1 MTTPSAASQQQ
12 ASSTGAAQ
20 QQQTRASGP
29 AASTNA
35 RGRGKPRE
43 IKGFTQE
50 DLKIRRPKTVEERV
64 KYRRKREERSPI
76 QLAVDSLILGA
87 YKDWLKAG
95 SPRKFVDMP
104 LVVWEISKNKED
116 DARFMLG
123 KAAQL
128 IQRQLRYGDCPETE
142 DKKGVEL
149 SFYVLDRLIKV
160 EGAPDTEDSEE
171 DESSES

>member
-1 MTTPSAASQQQ
+1 MTQPSTAGATQGQQGNRPASP
-12 ASSTGAAQ
+12 
-20 QQQTRASGP
+20 RK
-29 AASTNA
+29 
-35 RGRGKPRE
+35 RGKSRE

-64 KYRRKREERSPI
+64 KYRRKREERKPI
-76 QLAVDSLILGA
+76 QLAVDSLVLQA
-87 YKDWLKAG
+87 YKDWLTNGK
-95 SPRKFVDMP
+95 PRKFVDMP

-128 IQRQLRYGDCPETE
+128 IQRQLRYGDCPDTT
-142 DKKGVEL
+142 DGRSVEL

-160 EGAPDTEDSEE
+160 EGAPDSETEDEHT
-171 DESSES
+171 ES